1 MKRRKQSNRDML
13 ERHIAERERNQETIA
28 RLTARNEE
36 LAPIILEEENVEI
49 VAAVRARYMDL
60 AEFERDFKGRQNG
73 GVPFPMSETTN
84 EQEDMQH
91 EA

>member
-13 ERHIAERERNQETIA
+13 ERHLAERERNLETIA

-49 VAAVRARYMDL
+49 VAAVRARYMGL
-60 AEFERDFKGRQNG
+60 AEFERDFKGRKNG

>member
-49 VAAVRARYMDL
+49 VAAVRARYMGL
-60 AEFERDFKGRQNG
+60 AEFERDFKGCQNG

>member
-13 ERHIAERERNQETIA
+13 ERHLAERERNQETIA

-49 VAAVRARYMDL
+49 VAAVRARYMGL
-60 AEFERDFKGRQNG
+60 AEFERDFMGRQNG

>member
-1 MKRRKQSNRDML
+1 MKRRKQSNRDIL
-13 ERHIAERERNQETIA
+13 ERHLAERERNLETIA

-49 VAAVRARYMDL
+49 VATVRARYMGL
-60 AEFERDFKGRQNG
+60 AEFERDFKGRQNN

>member
-49 VAAVRARYMDL
+49 VATVRARYMGL
-60 AEFERDFKGRQNG
+60 AEFERDFKGRQNN

>member
-1 MKRRKQSNRDML
+1 MKRRKQGNREML
-13 ERHIAERERNQETIA
+13 ERHLAERQQNLETIA

-36 LAPIILEEENVEI
+36 LASIILEEENTEI
-49 VAAVRARYMDL
+49 VAEVRARYTSL
-60 AEFERDFKGRQNG
+60 TEFLNDMKGRQRK
-73 GVPFPMSETTN
+73 GVPFPMSENTN

>member
-13 ERHIAERERNQETIA
+13 ERHLAERERNLETIA

-49 VAAVRARYMDL
+49 VAAVRARYMGL
-60 AEFERDFKGRQNG
+60 AEFERDFKGRLNG